1 MSYIKIEGF
10 SIHETAGERHTFT
23 EFKKLYPTLKDA
35 EKAYIA
41 CGGTIK
47 KAKKDSDK
55 EEIV

>member
-1 MSYIKIEGF
+1 MSYIKIEKY
-10 SIHETAGERHTFT
+10 SIHETAGARHTLA
-23 EFKKLYPTLKDA
+23 EFKKLYDLKDP

-41 CGGTIK
+41 VGGTIK